1 MYEAVRDLTGEAR
14 EDFLTEAQGEVETHG
29 VGWEPDLPGVTPGS
43 SEAGKVNSW
52 LA

>member
-14 EDFLTEAQGEVETHG
+14 EDLLLEAQGEVQTWWG
-29 VGWEPDLPGVTPGS
+29 GPDLPGVTPRN
-43 SEAGKVNSW
+43 SEAGKLTSW

>member
-29 VGWEPDLPGVTPGS
+29 VGVGTR
-43 SEAGKVNSW
+43 
-52 LA
+52 LAWGYTRK